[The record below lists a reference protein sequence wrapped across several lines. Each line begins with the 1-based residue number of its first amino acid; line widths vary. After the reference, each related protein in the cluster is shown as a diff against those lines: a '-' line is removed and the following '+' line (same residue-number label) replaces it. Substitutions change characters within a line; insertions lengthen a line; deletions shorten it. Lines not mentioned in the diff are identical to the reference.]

1 MIKLETDLHSIHIA
15 SKNGEKA
22 SYVYACYTRTRL
34 THRERYRSLMY
45 YSQTLYTFVHDAR
58 VKRIEPGVF
67 YRLPDVACRALGA
80 DESLSIIPL
89 YVEFEHTPYV
99 DFIEDEYGR
108 AYVPH
113 STSGVGRRMVHCS
126 CLCYGSW
133 TVCGLLRTD
142 QAREWASLDDA
153 LWRTYSLSDKVLLGL
168 DPTWQPLRTTGS
180 VVMSF
185 EGPLL
190 YRPVEV
196 FRETV

>member
-1 MIKLETDLHSIHIA
+1 MIKLETDLRSIHIA

-22 SYVYACYTRTRL
+22 SYVYACYTRIQLILRGGF
-34 THRERYRSLMY
+34 HSLMP
-45 YSQTLYTFVHDAR
+45 YSQTLPTFVHDVR
-58 VKRIEPGVF
+58 VRRIEPGVF

-89 YVEFEHTPYV
+89 YVEIEHTPHV
-99 DFIEDEYGR
+99 DFIEDEYGS
-108 AYVPH
+108 AYVPYQA
-113 STSGVGRRMVHCS
+113 SGVSKRIARCS
-126 CLCYGSW
+126 CLSYGPW
-133 TVCGLLRTD
+133 AVCGLLPTD
-142 QAREWASLDDA
+142 QAREWAGLDDA
-153 LWRTYSLSDKVLLGL
+153 PWQTRSLFDEVLSGL

-190 YRPVEV
+190 YRPVEA